1 MNQNW
6 KIFLSSVPVR
16 LDNAD
21 VNTLHPINYL
31 SVLTISGRDAAKF
44 LQGQVTCDTDA
55 ITETRGSMGAYCSAK
70 GRTICTFLAIRK
82 KDSFLLIL
90 STELLDQVKKRLQ
103 LYVMR
108 DDVQLTDDRDHY
120 CLFGLNA
127 PSSAASS
134 LNLPEQVFSS
144 TENNA
149 VKWLKMPSQQSRFIA
164 VANAENAIKCWT
176 KLTEN
181 NQFESTSGN
190 EWLYQD
196 MLSGIPWLTAE
207 TTEQYIPQMLNLD
220 QLQGISFKKGCYV
233 GQEIVARTHY
243 LGKAKRIMYIGICDN
258 TESIPPGTEIIA
270 CNNPEQ
276 QIVGK
281 VLSSLVHDH
290 RTTLLIIMQTS
301 SAEAK
306 ILKLNNTNQDKIT
319 LTELSYLI

>member
-6 KIFLSSVPVR
+6 KIFLSSITAGP
-16 LDNAD
+16 DNVD
-21 VNTLHPINYL
+21 NITLHPINHL
-31 SVLTISGRDAAKF
+31 SVLTVSGSDAAKF
-44 LQGQVTCDTDA
+44 LQGQITCDTTA
-55 ITETRGSMGAYCSAK
+55 ITETRGCMGAYCTAK
-70 GRTICTFLAIRK
+70 GRALCTFLAVRK

-90 STELLDQVKKRLQ
+90 PTELLDQVKKKLQ

-108 DDVQLTDDRDHY
+108 DDVLLTDHRNHY
-120 CLFGLNA
+120 GLFGLNCL
-127 PSSAASS
+127 SSTASS
-134 LNLPEQVFSS
+134 MNLPEQVFSS
-144 TENNA
+144 TESGS
-149 VKWLKMPSQQSRFIA
+149 VQWLKLPSQQLRFIA
-164 VANAENAIKCWT
+164 IADAESAIKCWI

-181 NQFESTSGN
+181 SHFESASSN

-207 TTEQYIPQMLNLD
+207 TSEQYIPQMLNLD
-220 QLQGISFKKGCYV
+220 QLQGISFNKGCYV

-243 LGKAKRIMYIGICDN
+243 LGKAKRIMYIGKCDN
-258 TESIPPGTEIIA
+258 IETIPPGTEIIA
-270 CNNPEQ
+270 CNNAEQ